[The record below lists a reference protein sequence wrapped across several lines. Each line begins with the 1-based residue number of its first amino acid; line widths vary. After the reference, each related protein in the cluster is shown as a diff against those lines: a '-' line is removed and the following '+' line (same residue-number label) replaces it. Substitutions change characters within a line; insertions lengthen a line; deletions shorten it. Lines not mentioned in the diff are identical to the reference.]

1 MSDNFLVSFKQ
12 NLSNLRTEL
21 DTINQFIT
29 PDYGEK
35 IETSMED
42 EEEVFSNNNSNYND
56 PTFF

>member
-1 MSDNFLVSFKQ
+1 MSDNFLTSFKQ
-12 NLSNLRTEL
+12 NLYNLRTEL
-21 DTINQFIT
+21 DSINQFIT

-35 IETSMED
+35 IENSIED